1 MPCKRLSLPD
11 SMEFNYASHKSDG
24 KERKKGA
31 REKATATKGARS
43 ARGVEEEEGE
53 GGGGGGRGVERKNG
67 RRVYV
72 IASCVNM
79 IVGSRPGAYLRTNY
93 AT

>member
-1 MPCKRLSLPD
+1 MPCEPGKYLAD

-24 KERKKGA
+24 KERKKGT
-31 REKATATKGARS
+31 REKATGTE
-43 ARGVEEEEGE
+43 RGGKQ
-53 GGGGGGRGVERKNG
+53 GIERKNG